1 MNFVSL
7 SSKGKGVKLF
17 LNPRAFQDMKKM
29 TSAQSFSLY
38 KVED

>member
-17 LNPRAFQDMKKM
+17 LNPRAFQDMKKDDEC
-29 TSAQSFSLY
+29 AKFY
-38 KVED
+38 FV

>member
-17 LNPRAFQDMKKM
+17 LNPRAFQDI
-29 TSAQSFSLY
+29 
-38 KVED
+38 EDDKCAKFYFV